1 VRLVINLR
9 AKRLLSIVTGNNNDD
24 DSEDDELK
32 PSVQRRQ
39 ARTS

>member
-24 DSEDDELK
+24 DSEDDELN